1 MSKPVLPFVLALC
14 AATVSFA
21 DPQSVTLKS
30 PDSQLSITF
39 NVAGNDAG
47 SSVPGQLVYSVAF
60 HNKALI
66 EASKLTLTL
75 QGQRPLG
82 ANVRISATT
91 PSSADQTYRLI
102 TGKASTV
109 RDHYNA
115 LRIDLYEEG
124 GLQRK
129 LAIEARA
136 YDDAIAFR
144 YVVPEQRSLRD
155 FRLAK
160 EATEFRI
167 SADATTYALELP
179 NFHSMYESEYIKLPI
194 SAFSNQGGVASKFL
208 IGLPLL
214 MEVPGVGWMAI
225 TEANLRNYSSMYL
238 VNEAGGWS
246 NHSFTSE
253 LAPSGADPELAV
265 EGSLPHHSAWRVLLV
280 GDQPGTLIESNVIT
294 SLNPDSEIKDTSWIH
309 GGRASWDWWNGSI
322 NQDGK
327 SAYTTDTMKYYVD
340 FAAREG
346 LEYMLVDAGWYA
358 KNDITKM
365 NGKVDVPALVQ
376 YAKAKGVKVWIW
388 IPYTLADA
396 QMGEAFPLYAQW
408 GVAGLKI
415 DFIERDDQQGINF
428 YYRAAQLAA
437 DNHLL
442 LDFHGATKPTG
453 LERTYPNVFGYEGV
467 LGMEQSK
474 GGRRDNPDNHVMLPF
489 TRMLAGRMD
498 YTPGGFD
505 NVTKNAFVPRNLHP
519 MVMGTRCHQLA
530 MYAIY
535 ESPFQMVSDT
545 PKAYEDQPS
554 FQFIK
559 DIPGTWDETKV
570 LDGEPGEFVTI
581 ARRNGKQWFLG
592 SMTNWS
598 PREINVPLTF
608 LGAGAYTAEIYEDA
622 DDADQNPKNARI
634 LKKSVTAKTVLHVKL
649 ASGGGYAVRFVPAGS

>member
-1 MSKPVLPFVLALC
+1 MSKLVLSSVLALF
-14 AATVSFA
+14 AATATFA
-21 DPQSVTLKS
+21 DPQSVALKS

-39 NVAGNDAG
+39 NVAGKDAA
-47 SSVPGQLVYSVAF
+47 SSAPGQLVYSVAF
-60 HNKALI
+60 HNKPLI
-66 EASKLTLTL
+66 EASKLNLTL

-115 LRIDLYEEG
+115 LRIDLDEEG

-144 YVVPEQRSLRD
+144 YVVPEQRPLRD

-160 EATEFRI
+160 ESTEFRI
-167 SADATTYALELP
+167 STDATSYALELP

-214 MEVPGVGWMAI
+214 MEVPGVAWMAI
-225 TEANLRNYSSMYL
+225 TEANLRDYSSMYL

-246 NHSFTSE
+246 SHGFTSE
-253 LAPSGADPELAV
+253 LAPSGENPELAV
-265 EGSLPHHSAWRVLLV
+265 EGSLPHHSAWRVLLI
-280 GDQPGTLIESNVIT
+280 GDKPGALLESNVIT
-294 SLNPDSEIKDTSWIH
+294 SLNPESEIKDTGWIH

-322 NQDGK
+322 DQDGK

-340 FAAREG
+340 FAAKQG

-376 YAKAKGVKVWIW
+376 YAKAKGVKIWIW

-428 YYRAAQLAA
+428 YYRAAKLAA

-453 LERTYPNVFGYEGV
+453 LERTYPNVFGYEAV

-505 NVTKNAFVPRNLHP
+505 NVTKDAFVPRNLHP

-559 DIPGTWDETKV
+559 DLPGTWDETKI
-570 LDGEPGEFVTI
+570 LNGEPGEFVTLV
-581 ARRNGKQWFLG
+581 RRNGKQWFLG
-592 SMTNWS
+592 SMTNWN
-598 PREINVPLTF
+598 PREFDVPLTF
-608 LGAGAYTAEIYEDA
+608 LGEGAYTAEIYEDA

-649 ASGGGYAVRFVPAGS
+649 SSGGGYAVRFVPAGT